1 MCRFDLDYL
10 QYKLWL
16 VLYALRINICPYT
29 RERDILGPVEP
40 LLVNTAIGLDNLFL
54 ATVEER
60 PSIHPQFAVLVT
72 VEEST
77 FDLLVRELVA
87 AELYSVQ
94 CDTVRLGPNH
104 LDQPT
109 PMHIPNR
116 FPAAKH
122 ANPDAV
128 IQILRE
134 ECSWYKQES
143 LARIL
148 YFQHVSVVTVIDALL
163 AWFYPNEED

>member
-1 MCRFDLDYL
+1 MMYRFDLDYL
-10 QYKLWL
+10 QYKLGV

-29 RERDILGPVEP
+29 RERDILGPDEP

-77 FDLLVRELVA
+77 FDLLVRGLVA

-143 LARIL
+143 LAHIL
-148 YFQHVSVVTVIDALL
+148 HYQHVSMVTVIDTLSA
-163 AWFYPNEED
+163 